1 MFLGFPLD
9 YQLLEFVRAA
19 VAPFGRLISWL
30 EGPNKSRILAK
41 CLLLAPDQ
49 VPRSL
54 VVSQGSLLGGM
65 GCSWTIPISIL
76 DGHFPDAFPQN
87 EDHVPFD
94 GITDP
99 VNGAVH
105 EANPNAPQGWQHELH
120 GATQHVNN
128 DVGLNADLV
137 AEVQNDLLNHNAEVA
152 VTDGW
157 DAWPQDQQA
166 DNDVQQHM
174 VQEDDQ

>member
-1 MFLGFPLD
+1 MRVVSAFHSPLGLGLFQFEDPIQRECLILASPIQFGQGLLRVLKHDDARNLRSCPYTRECWIMFLGFPLD

-41 CLLLAPDQ
+41 CLLLVPDL

-105 EANPNAPQGWQHELH
+105 EDNPNVPQG
-120 GATQHVNN
+120 
-128 DVGLNADLV
+128 
-137 AEVQNDLLNHNAEVA
+137 
-152 VTDGW
+152 
-157 DAWPQDQQA
+157 
-166 DNDVQQHM
+166 
-174 VQEDDQ
+174 